1 MPTDNEPMTGTVYIN
16 GLKIGE
22 CEISAVD
29 IEMNLI
35 DEVPIMTN
43 LKPLEFEIESTRP
56 LVIDAFK
63 FWDLLGYIEAFR
75 DALFGGSVWRKE

>member
-16 GLKIGE
+16 GLEIGE

-43 LKPLEFEIESTRP
+43 MKPLEFEIESTRP
-56 LVIDAFK
+56 LVIDAFI
-63 FWDLLGYIEAFR
+63 FWDLLDYIEAFR